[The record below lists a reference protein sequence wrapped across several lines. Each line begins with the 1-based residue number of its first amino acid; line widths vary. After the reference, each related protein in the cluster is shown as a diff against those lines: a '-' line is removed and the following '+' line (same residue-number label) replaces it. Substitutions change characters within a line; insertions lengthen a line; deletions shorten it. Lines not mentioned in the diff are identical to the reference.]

1 MKTVRSSSS
10 LKNVRL
16 PAAML
21 LCCAVLF
28 CPSAMAADAPDG
40 SPVKMRRI
48 DQEPALPEIIA
59 TNSAAAATNKAPVVE
74 ARELAYDEIELLTEV
89 MLLVKKNYVDEKTY
103 KEIVNGALHGM
114 LQALDPHSSFLDPA
128 AYKDIL
134 EETSG
139 TYSGIGITIGMKDG
153 ILTVIAPIED
163 TPAFRAGLQAGDK
176 ILKINS
182 EKTTGMDLKDAVK
195 RLKGPRG
202 SEVAVTVLGLADDK
216 PREVKIVRDNI
227 EMPVIKG
234 TRIIRD
240 GVGYIRITQFTDPTG
255 QLLQDALDKLS
266 AQGMN
271 ALVLDLRN
279 NPGGLLR
286 AAIDVSQRFL
296 ERGQLIVTT
305 KGREGVYDKMEA
317 RAGGDRHSTGFPVAV
332 LINGGSASASEIVAG
347 ALHDQKRAV
356 LVGDTT
362 FGKGSVQSIL
372 PLKSATN
379 TAIRLTMALY
389 YTPSGKQINDKG
401 IEPDVPV
408 PLLAD
413 EWRKVQ
419 MKRVQIENPAQFS
432 DEEKKQYNDVV
443 DRQLERAVDLLQA
456 LKVFK

>member
-1 MKTVRSSSS
+1 
-10 LKNVRL
+10 
-16 PAAML
+16 
-21 LCCAVLF
+21 
-28 CPSAMAADAPDG
+28 
-40 SPVKMRRI
+40 
-48 DQEPALPEIIA
+48 
-59 TNSAAAATNKAPVVE
+59 
-74 ARELAYDEIELLTEV
+74 
-89 MLLVKKNYVDEKTY
+89 
-103 KEIVNGALHGM
+103 
-114 LQALDPHSSFLDPA
+114 
-128 AYKDIL
+128 
-134 EETSG
+134 
-139 TYSGIGITIGMKDG
+139 
-153 ILTVIAPIED
+153 
-163 TPAFRAGLQAGDK
+163 
-176 ILKINS
+176 
-182 EKTTGMDLKDAVK
+182 
-195 RLKGPRG
+195 
-202 SEVAVTVLGLADDK
+202 
-216 PREVKIVRDNI
+216 
-227 EMPVIKG
+227 
-234 TRIIRD
+234 
-240 GVGYIRITQFTDPTG
+240 
-255 QLLQDALDKLS
+255 
-266 AQGMN
+266 
-271 ALVLDLRN
+271 
-279 NPGGLLR
+279 
-286 AAIDVSQRFL
+286 
-296 ERGQLIVTT
+296 
-305 KGREGVYDKMEA
+305 MEA